1 MDNEVIVSAAHYEPE
16 LDVIIP
22 CVRHADNIF
31 YEHFILQCEKHP
43 ELDSI
48 FWEQGFITNKRR
60 YVDRNEAMVQWLYEN
75 KKGISYR
82 DIESL
87 EDNHECDY
95 LGLKLI
101 DIPLIT
107 SYGVLK

>member
-1 MDNEVIVSAAHYEPE
+1 MDNEVIVSAAHYEPK
-16 LDVIIP
+16 LDIIIP

-60 YVDRNEAMVQWLYEN
+60 YVDRNEAMQIAIKNNQIIKLVGSQTLENLHTHELFSENLY
-75 KKGISYR
+75 
-82 DIESL
+82 
-87 EDNHECDY
+87 
-95 LGLKLI
+95 
-101 DIPLIT
+101 
-107 SYGVLK
+107 